1 MRRAAPLL
9 AGILAQ
15 ILFGFSLFFIKMGMA
30 AVNQDTVK
38 YLAFR
43 FTVGFLCMTV
53 LVALRVVYG

>member
-43 FTVGFLCMTV
+43 FTVGFLCWWPCG
-53 LVALRVVYG
+53 L